1 MSSSRCIHA
10 RVHGR
15 VQGVAFR
22 EYTRRE
28 AVKLQLVGWVRNCSD
43 GTVEVVAQGNPEH
56 VEQLL
61 SWLAVGS
68 PFSKVT
74 RVDYNEEPTQGLG
87 NLFEIR
93 FMS

>member
-1 MSSSRCIHA
+1 
-10 RVHGR
+10 
-15 VQGVAFR
+15 
-22 EYTRRE
+22 
-28 AVKLQLVGWVRNCSD
+28 VKLQLIGWVRNCSD

-74 RVDYNEEPTQGLG
+74 RVDYNEEPTQRLG

-93 FMS
+93 FTS